1 MAPPPKQRG
10 SLRQLPTSITKPAAP
25 KVDSNGLFAEPER
38 VQRGV
43 NPFADS
49 KDTMIQENYMSMKK
63 TNSSS
68 DPYKNMNQALLPAK
82 SNGMHQFQLE
92 PSEKID
98 LCYDVWRQGGNNQ
111 SVMGRFVVSNY
122 RLRFIENGKREN
134 QNENYYSCSMPFGA
148 IHKVV

>member
-1 MAPPPKQRG
+1 M
-10 SLRQLPTSITKPAAP
+10 
-25 KVDSNGLFAEPER
+25 DSNGLFSEPER
-38 VQRGV
+38 VR

-49 KDTMIQENYMSMKK
+49 KDAMIQENYMSMKK
-63 TNSSS
+63 TSSSS
-68 DPYKNMNQALLPAK
+68 DVYKNMNQALLPAK
-82 SNGMHQFQLE
+82 SNGMHQCLLE

-98 LCYDVWRQGGNNQ
+98 LCYDVRMEGSSNQ
-111 SVMGRFVVSNY
+111 SVLGRFVVSNY